1 MTTDQLDAMHL
12 VLPSETFWID
22 GPNGRHLC
30 SVMPVLGPRVTWWKD
45 ELGADYARVD
55 KMSYQFTEGLSF
67 LHQMGVAH
75 GDFRPANILTRLD
88 QKALDKIDVDEMRHL
103 LDAPEM
109 EYVLTIHGESS
120 PHAPEYVVTSVRWGR
135 LQHLII
141 DDIAIVDFGEAYGIG
156 DPPSYL
162 GIPRVYA
169 APEVMFDG
177 TPTIESDIWSLAHT
191 LIEFRLGMSFITTT
205 SSIIW
210 QMERFAGSLP
220 NEYRETARKMLE
232 QSRGEPLQLHPD
244 DSTRITENFEKLNQ
258 MDKRNAEGTDFTD
271 HLEITLGAEYLVKRP
286 QPPGE
291 GLDSDQPC
299 SGEWVMERT
308 NQKYDWQP
316 QKP

>member
-1 MTTDQLDAMHL
+1 MSKASG
-12 VLPSETFWID
+12 PSSRKYEPICALEDVENPENYEPGGFHPVNLFD
-22 GPNGRHLC
+22 
-30 SVMPVLGPRVTWWKD
+30 VLGDRFQVIYK
-45 ELGADYARVD
+45 LGFGGIA
-55 KMSYQFTEGLSF
+55 MFTEGLSF

-88 QKALDKIDVDEMRHL
+88 QNALDKIDVDEMKHL

-120 PHAPEYVVTSVRWGR
+120 PHAPECVVTAVRWGR

-141 DDIAIVDFGEAYGIG
+141 DEAAIVDFGEAYGIG

-162 GIPRVYA
+162 GIPRAYA

-177 TPTIESDIWSLAHT
+177 TPTTESDIWSLAHT
-191 LIEFRLGMSFITTT
+191 LIEFRLGMSFITTI

-210 QMERFAGSLP
+210 QMERFSGPLP

-232 QSRGEPLQLHPD
+232 ESRGEPLQLPPD
-244 DSTRITENFEKLNQ
+244 DSTRITEDFEKLNQ

-271 HLEITLGAEYLVKRP
+271 HLEITLGAEYLVKRT
-286 QPPGE
+286 QPLEEDP
-291 GLDSDQPC
+291 DPDQSCPE
-299 SGEWVMERT
+299 EW
-308 NQKYDWQP
+308 KYGWQP
-316 QKP
+316 QKL